1 MVKLSICIPTTEL
14 KYSDGTIMGDYML
27 NHLLKSIEMQTFT
40 DYEIIISDHS
50 PSSIIK
56 DECDK
61 WGHLNLTYYK
71 NETGIGS
78 AAKNLNFAITKANG
92 EYIKTIFQD
101 DYFLTPNALEVIV
114 SNIGDK
120 NWGAVGTMHC
130 NEDNTNQ
137 LYRPHSPRWDDPVK
151 ILSGVN
157 TVSGPSVIF
166 FKNDG
171 DYFDENLG
179 WLNDVE
185 FYYRLFKKFGLPLLI
200 EDKLVVQR
208 LRNEGVSNK
217 LNNKIKEE
225 ESIYVLAKHGLT
237 NNSKDLSDYP
247 EMYNRIKKI

>member
-1 MVKLSICIPTTEL
+1 MKLSIIIPTTEL
-14 KYSDGTIMGDYML
+14 KYSDGTSMGVYML
-27 NHLLKSIEMQTFT
+27 NHLLRSIETQTFT

-61 WGHLNLTYYK
+61 WGHLNLKYYK
-71 NETGIGS
+71 NDTGIGS
-78 AAKNLNFAITKANG
+78 AAKNLNFGISKANG

-101 DYFLTPNALEVIV
+101 DYFLTPNALELMMTNV
-114 SNIGDK
+114 GEAG
-120 NWGAVGTMHC
+120 WGAVGTMHC
-130 NEDNTNQ
+130 NEDDIANLN
-137 LYRPHSPRWDDPVK
+137 RPHEPRWQDSIR

-157 TVSGPSVIF
+157 TISGPSVIF

-200 EDKLVVQR
+200 SDKLVVQR

-217 LNNKIKEE
+217 LDTEIKSE
-225 ESIYVLAKHGLT
+225 ESIYVLAKHGL
-237 NNSKDLSDYP
+237 NDNSKDLSDYP
-247 EMYNRIKKI
+247 AIYNRIKTI